1 MRTKIITSKTVISR
15 ANDNTYNTKNT
26 THLRLN
32 TNDILHTTHYILH
45 TTHYTIHNTKYTI
58 HNTQY
63 TYIIVYGIQ
72 YNTRQLFKN
81 SVKYNEM
88 YRIY

>member
-1 MRTKIITSKTVISR
+1 MIYYT
-15 ANDNTYNTKNT
+15 
-26 THLRLN
+26 
-32 TNDILHTTHYILH
+32 LH
-45 TTHYTIHNTKYTI
+45 TTHYTLHTTQYTIHNTKYTIHNTQYTI

-81 SVKYNEM
+81 SVKYNEI